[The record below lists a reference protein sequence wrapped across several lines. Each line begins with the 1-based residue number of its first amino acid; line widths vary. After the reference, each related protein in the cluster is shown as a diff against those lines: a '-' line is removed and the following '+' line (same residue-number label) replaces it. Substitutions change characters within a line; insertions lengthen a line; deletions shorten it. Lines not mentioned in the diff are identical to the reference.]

1 MASNAT
7 ASTLSPSI
15 LPPSP
20 QSTQAAPS
28 SAAAAA
34 SSPSPL
40 RSNPASPS
48 VTPSTA
54 PASSQPAA
62 STPAAAPSSAPPPAE
77 TPSSAPPASNPPA
90 TSAAPPPSSPP
101 PPAATSETPPANQ
114 PPPTSSAPA
123 PSPPPPPPP
132 STAPPPATSTQAPPP
147 ASTAAPPAQS
157 PPNAQPPSETST
169 VTAPSAPP
177 STAVLTSIV
186 VVTSA
191 PTKAGETPQV
201 ITITSV
207 ITPTNVAQRPTGTAT
222 SSNPNST
229 DPTQLQ
235 NAQKD
240 SSNGMSTGGKTAI
253 AVVIPVVVVAL
264 LVLGGI
270 FFWRKRKQRKSA
282 QDERRKEV
290 EEYGFNPNHDPSLP
304 PVGGLAMAE
313 DDSGYRGWGNATT
326 NSNRKMSTTL
336 ASGMTYSDSNSNPG
350 GYNSPNSPTHGAYS
364 DAQSNDPLVDGRRH
378 TMDSDGIGALG
389 AGPGAVAANSANN
402 QAGIHRGISNASS
415 TYSAAGHSDNSGDYP
430 GMNTS
435 NPQDYYTNQEYYQN
449 PTYGTPDPYAAQQQP
464 IIRDVSARRN
474 TRIENPSVFPQQ
486 GNSGIAQNF

>member
-101 PPAATSETPPANQ
+101 PPAATSETPQ
-114 PPPTSSAPA
+114 RTSHRPL
-123 PSPPPPPPP
+123 P
-132 STAPPPATSTQAPPP
+132 PPPATSTQAPPP

>member
-1 MASNAT
+1 MSSNAT

-15 LPPSP
+15 VPSNP
-20 QSTQAAPS
+20 QSTQGAPS
-28 SAAAAA
+28 SAPAPSSA
-34 SSPSPL
+34 SPPQSPSTL
-40 RSNPASPS
+40 RSSPASPS

-54 PASSQPAA
+54 PEPSQPAV

-90 TSAAPPPSSPP
+90 SSAAAPPPSSQPPPAASTTQPPPASSAPPP
-101 PPAATSETPPANQ
+101 PPASSAP
-114 PPPTSSAPA
+114 PPPTSN
-123 PSPPPPPPP
+123 
-132 STAPPPATSTQAPPP
+132 QAPPP
-147 ASTAAPPAQS
+147 TSTAPPAQS
-157 PPNAQPPSETST
+157 SPNAPPPSETST

-207 ITPTNVAQRPTGTAT
+207 ITPTNAAQRPTGTGT
-222 SSNPNST
+222 GSNPNNT

-235 NAQKD
+235 NAQKEN
-240 SSNGMSTGGKTAI
+240 SNGMSTG
-253 AVVIPVVVVAL
+253 
-264 LVLGGI
+264 
-270 FFWRKRKQRKSA
+270 
-282 QDERRKEV
+282 EV
-290 EEYGFNPNHDPSLP
+290 EEYGFNPNHDPTLP

-350 GYNSPNSPTHGAYS
+350 GYNSPNSPTNGAYS
-364 DAQSNDPLVDGRRH
+364 DAHSNDPLVDGRRH

-389 AGPGAVAANSANN
+389 AGAGGAVAANSAHN
-402 QAGIHRGISNASS
+402 QGGVHRGISNASS

-430 GMNTS
+430 GMNNS
-435 NPQDYYTNQEYYQN
+435 HPQDYYTNQDYYQN
-449 PTYGTPDPYAAQQQP
+449 PTYGTQDPYAAQQQP